1 MLMGH
6 PVQLLLIN
14 KGESSQMSIL
24 LAGANGMIG
33 SFLYNRF
40 NNEISILCM
49 DHGQES
55 STKDYYSVDLSDL
68 VGVRNFVD
76 NSQKFDT
83 LIFLVGLAHKKGKG
97 QEIDEFRRINKQTLV
112 NLLYALER
120 QKKLPNKIIFA
131 STISVYGEKININ
144 NYNEDSDKNPFSP
157 YAVTKLEAEEFL
169 LEHYEKQSWIL
180 RFAPVYAPNFQLNIN
195 RRTKMGGGY
204 YKIGDGSS
212 KLSLCNLENIGTTV
226 QGILNDK
233 VPAGIYNISD
243 AKEYS
248 YNDLLKYVNAQW
260 TIPIPSIFVK
270 GLYIIGKMIN
280 NIFLKENA
288 TKLISDNV
296 FPSDKI
302 RQYIELPYAL
312 KKDESTNNHQQDEQ
326 KQKI

>member
-1 MLMGH
+1 MTA
-6 PVQLLLIN
+6 
-14 KGESSQMSIL
+14 S
-24 LAGANGMIG
+24 NGFIG
-33 SFLYNRF
+33 SYLGAHLKNKFTVTS
-40 NNEISILCM
+40 ISKSEQIDKGDCI
-49 DHGQES
+49 
-55 STKDYYSVDLSDL
+55 SVDLSDL
-68 VGVRNFVD
+68 AGVRNFVD